1 VAVRYDLAI
10 ALLLFYHRL
19 DVSMMTAEDVRIT
32 IALDPI
38 NRERLRAICHEY
50 QCSIAHA
57 FRQLICAEFRQLFPD
72 EVEPKP
78 RPLRRLDRD
87 RGPKRALYSRSAI
100 QSTGI
105 LAPGAPPAPRP
116 ADSATLPAPTGSGDD
131 GGGDDDS

>member
-1 VAVRYDLAI
+1 MAVCHYLAI
-10 ALLLFYHRL
+10 TLPLFYHRL
-19 DVSMMTAEDVRIT
+19 AVSTMTAEDVRIT
-32 IALDPI
+32 IALDPT

-87 RGPKRALYSRSAI
+87 RGPKRALY
-100 QSTGI
+100 
-105 LAPGAPPAPRP
+105 P
-116 ADSATLPAPTGSGDD
+116 
-131 GGGDDDS
+131 